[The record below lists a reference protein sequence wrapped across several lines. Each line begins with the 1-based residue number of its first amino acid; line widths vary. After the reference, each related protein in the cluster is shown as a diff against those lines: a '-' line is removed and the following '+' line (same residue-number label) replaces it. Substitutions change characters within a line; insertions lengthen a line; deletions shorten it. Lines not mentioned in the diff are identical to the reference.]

1 MGKPAV
7 GRATEFESWVWMLA
21 SGCCLC
27 TQHKFEESTGA
38 MRLGPGS
45 PPLCGQSLSLF
56 CKVFGMY
63 SLILLIGGPVMRLS
77 LSVRD
82 DAGPARLSG
91 PPVCPDGHQAVTLRM
106 SVGVAQMLREVSSGT
121 LGQKRTTFV
130 G

>member
-1 MGKPAV
+1 MMGKPAV

-77 LSVRD
+77 LLC
-82 DAGPARLSG
+82 G
-91 PPVCPDGHQAVTLRM
+91 M
-106 SVGVAQMLREVSSGT
+106 MLALQGCQGLLCV
-121 LGQKRTTFV
+121 LMVIKL
-130 G
+130 